1 MTDAPTTD
9 IIDIVETNF
18 DDCFE
23 YATSE
28 HMLTCDCNADIYD
41 KFKQA
46 AIDLCNEDI
55 DRHIKETGHADFD
68 RAPRL
73 AEAVKNSREEAS
85 KYCIQNN
92 IRCSKEKKEISNTI
106 KLFINK
112 YPKSVDD
119 PIFIEVVK
127 SVMNHQLT
135 VHRLKKA
142 SSQLGVV
149 LHWEDR
155 NGNDRI
161 TVNPLLEAQREFD
174 KIKVDALMILDKKL
188 NGEKSVQ
195 VNINT
200 EPIPIEDLYN
210 TNLTSE

>member
-1 MTDAPTTD
+1 MADLIPKNIMS
-9 IIDIVETNF
+9 IIETNF

-28 HMLTCDCNADIYD
+28 HMETCDCNIEIYE
-41 KFKQA
+41 KFEKA
-46 AIDLCNEDI
+46 AIELCNEDI
-55 DRHIKETGHADFD
+55 DKRIKETGHADFD
-68 RAPRL
+68 RAPRI
-73 AEAVKNSREEAS
+73 AEAVKNARKEAS

-92 IRCSKEKKEISNTI
+92 IRCDKEKKEITNTI
-106 KLFINK
+106 NLFLTK
-112 YPKSVDD
+112 YPKSIDD

-155 NGNDRI
+155 QGNDRI
-161 TVNPLLEAQREFD
+161 SVNPLLEAQREFD
-174 KIKVDALMILDKKL
+174 KIKVDALMLLDKKL
-188 NGEKSVQ
+188 NGEKTIK

-200 EPIPIEDLYN
+200 EPIPVEELYKN
-210 TNLTSE
+210 RKD